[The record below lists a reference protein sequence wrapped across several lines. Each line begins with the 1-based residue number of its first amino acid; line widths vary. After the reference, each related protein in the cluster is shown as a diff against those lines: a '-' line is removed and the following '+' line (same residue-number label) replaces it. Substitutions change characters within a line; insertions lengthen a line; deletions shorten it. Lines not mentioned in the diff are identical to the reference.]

1 METKHNEHANMAAS
15 LVNDA
20 QSFETGQRMLQ
31 RPDDSR
37 CLKRAAE
44 ECRSQDSIDIIA
56 HNEIGSSDSD
66 KFRRIPRT
74 RMPRDE
80 DNWIRQR

>member
-20 QSFETGQRMLQ
+20 QSFETGQRILQ
-31 RPDDSR
+31 RPGDSR
-37 CLKRAAE
+37 CLKRGPE